1 MAYEMRGHAL
11 PGIKQKQIGAN
22 MADGKS
28 MSSAFQKMDP
38 MYNGEPEVQK
48 EDFKQFSESP
58 KKMYSKSAMKKYG
71 CKKCK
76 SAMCMCG
83 AKHKK

>member
-1 MAYEMRGHAL
+1 MAYKRRGHAL
-11 PGIKQKQIGAN
+11 PGIKQKQVGAN
-22 MADGKS
+22 MADGRS

-38 MYNGEPEVQK
+38 MYNGEPGVQK
-48 EDFKQFSESP
+48 EDFKQFSSP
-58 KKMYSKSAMKKYG
+58 NKKYG

>member
-1 MAYEMRGHAL
+1 MAYKMRGHAL
-11 PGIKQKQIGAN
+11 PGIKQKQVGAN
-22 MADGKS
+22 MADGRS

-38 MYNGEPEVQK
+38 MYNGEPGVQK
-48 EDFKQFSESP
+48 EDFKQFSSP
-58 KKMYSKSAMKKYG
+58 NKKYNDSAMKKYG

-83 AKHKK
+83 KKHR